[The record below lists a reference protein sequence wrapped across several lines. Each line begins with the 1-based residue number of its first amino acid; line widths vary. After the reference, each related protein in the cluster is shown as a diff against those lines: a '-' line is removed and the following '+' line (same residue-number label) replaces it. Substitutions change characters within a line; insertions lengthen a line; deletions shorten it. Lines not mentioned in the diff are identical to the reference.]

1 VWHAKTESLQRAGKI
16 RMVGIIEEQHP
27 DRARL
32 FMQWKQMD
40 WPILVDSLNLFQM
53 TAVPV
58 TVLIDERGIVRKIGP
73 NEADVDAF
81 LEEGRSE
88 SDPSAAVVPPDLEQL
103 RIAAESGGVDEW
115 RRFASAVVLWGQGT
129 DLERGIEAFQRAVAL
144 SPEDGETHFRLGVA
158 YRKRYDSAHRVDG
171 DFAAAVRHWGR
182 ALAIDPNQYI
192 WRRRIQQYGP
202 RLDKPYSFYDWV
214 NTARSEIRERGEV
227 PSVLLVEPGGA
238 EFAAPSR
245 EFAAVSRRAVDPD
258 PEGRIQRD
266 VEGFVSVETTVVPSQ
281 ARPGQPVRI
290 HLVFRPN
297 PAIKAHWNN
306 EAADLALWVDPPEG
320 WRVDGPLH
328 TVANPPEAVDR
339 MPRRIEFELQCAP
352 NATAGEI
359 TIRCHALYYACEDAT
374 GVCVYRRQEI
384 PVRVPVSAEAPR
396 GNP

>member
-1 VWHAKTESLQRAGKI
+1 
-16 RMVGIIEEQHP
+16 MVGIIEEQHP

-73 NEADVDAF
+73 NEADVEDF
-81 LEEGRSE
+81 VKEEL
-88 SDPSAAVVPPDLEQL
+88 SDSGAVAAIVPSDLEQL
-103 RIAAESGGVDEW
+103 RIAAESGGVDEV
-115 RRFASAVVLWGQGT
+115 RRFASALVLWGRDA
-129 DLERGIEAFQRAVAL
+129 DLGRGIEAFQKAIAL
-144 SPEDGETHFRLGVA
+144 SPEDGEAHFRLGVA

-171 DFAAAVRHWGR
+171 DFASAVRHWGR

-214 NTARSEIRERGEV
+214 NSARREVRERGEM

-238 EFAAPSR
+238 EFATPSR
-245 EFAAVSRRAVDPD
+245 EFASVSRTAVDPD

-266 VEGFVSVETTVVPSQ
+266 VEGFVTVETTVVPSE

-290 HLVFRPN
+290 HVVFRPN
-297 PAIKAHWNN
+297 AAIKAHWNN
-306 EAADLALWVDPPEG
+306 EAGDLALWVDSPEG
-320 WRVDGPLH
+320 WSVDSPLH
-328 TVANPPEAVDR
+328 TVPNPPTAVDR
-339 MPRRIEFELQCAP
+339 MPRRIEFELKCPPDA
-352 NATAGEI
+352 AAGGV

-374 GVCVYRRQEI
+374 GVCVYRRLEI
-384 PVRVPVSAEAPR
+384 PVQVIVSSAAAR
-396 GNP
+396 